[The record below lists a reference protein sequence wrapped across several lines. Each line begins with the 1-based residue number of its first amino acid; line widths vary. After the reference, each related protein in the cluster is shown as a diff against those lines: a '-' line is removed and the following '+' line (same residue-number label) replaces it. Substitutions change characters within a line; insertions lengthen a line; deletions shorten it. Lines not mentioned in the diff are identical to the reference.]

1 MQGKARDIDGV
12 NMWPALSGENATSPR
27 PILPTTQWSLLH
39 DTRESGGRLLK
50 IITGSYRSNWF
61 LANGSQV
68 NDTDTPCVEGEAS
81 GVPEAG
87 ILPCP
92 GLVSASTATPEA
104 DQRVSASRIS
114 ELAGLLVAC
123 RTQLRARRTPPRALS
138 VLCPSRASSV
148 SCSGTSMDLLR
159 WLLTLGQCIRRVQ
172 RRGGAA
178 EPRKHAGIRGRCGA
192 PRRGARG
199 LHTLCA
205 PHARD
210 FMDGS
215 DLGGQTDACWV
226 RQMWMGI

>member
-1 MQGKARDIDGV
+1 MRLLSHQDWYPTFVSLAGVDPSDPVTMQGKVRDIDGV
-12 NMWPALSGENATSPR
+12 NMWPALSGKNATSPR

-39 DTRESGGRLLK
+39 DRRESGGRLLK

-114 ELAGLLVAC
+114 ELAC
-123 RTQLRARRTPPRALS
+123 LRHAGH
-138 VLCPSRASSV
+138 SSV
-148 SCSGTSMDLLR
+148 PEGL
-159 WLLTLGQCIRRVQ
+159 RRV
-172 RRGGAA
+172 
-178 EPRKHAGIRGRCGA
+178 PC
-192 PRRGARG
+192 
-199 LHTLCA
+199 LLCVQA
-205 PHARD
+205 VPLR
-210 FMDGS
+210 
-215 DLGGQTDACWV
+215 
-226 RQMWMGI
+226 